1 MSSNILSNL
10 LRARKIYKTFISHN
24 NRSITYSLLKQ
35 TRCYSDINPNTLSKE
50 EPVNEDENNLAEKI
64 SSRYKLFQD
73 KDSKV
78 ILDVDEERERMLL
91 DDLRREEEHHDPYE
105 GLNLTRGIN
114 GVYEIEDLIA
124 VLQKDNARNIFVASV
139 PKEYNYVDYFVVV
152 TGKSKKHMTAL
163 AEYVRKIFK
172 LKRHKTDIIPKI
184 EGANSNEWIA
194 LDLGNIALHI
204 FSSEARER
212 FDLELLWSVGSQYD
226 ELTNTPQ
233 HVDIMD
239 RYNTFLNTFQPE
251 NPEFSENP
259 EIPNNP

>member
-1 MSSNILSNL
+1 MSNNILSNL

-35 TRCYSDINPNTLSKE
+35 TRCYSDINPKTLSKE
-50 EPVNEDENNLAEKI
+50 EPVNENESNLVENIDSK
-64 SSRYKLFQD
+64 YKLFQD

-78 ILDVDEERERMLL
+78 ILDVDEEREKILL
-91 DDLRREEEHHDPYE
+91 DELRVEEEYHDPYK
-105 GLNLTRGIN
+105 GLNLTRGIS
-114 GVYEIEDLIA
+114 GVYEIEDLMA

-152 TGKSKKHMTAL
+152 TGKSQKHMTAL

-172 LKRHKTDIIPKI
+172 LKMHKTDIIPKI
-184 EGANSNEWIA
+184 EGANSADWIA

-204 FSSEARER
+204 FSSKARER

-226 ELTNTPQ
+226 ELTNRPEQ
-233 HVDIMD
+233 VNIMD
-239 RYNTFLNTFQPE
+239 QYNSFLNLFEPE
-251 NPEFSENP
+251 NPENS